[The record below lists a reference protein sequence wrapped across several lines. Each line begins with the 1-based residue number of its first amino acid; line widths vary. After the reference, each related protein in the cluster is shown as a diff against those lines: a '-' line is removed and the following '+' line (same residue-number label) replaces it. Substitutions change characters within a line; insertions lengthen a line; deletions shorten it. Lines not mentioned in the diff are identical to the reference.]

1 MNPRH
6 ALHLAGK
13 LHHRRTVAAFGFHKA
28 TGAQFGEHFTLNA
41 AFLAPH
47 RLALSRGIR
56 GAVGCLLAL
65 NALLLTG
72 SQLFRNLSRHLPT
85 RRR

>member
-1 MNPRH
+1 MHPRH

-28 TGAQFGEHFTLNA
+28 TGAQFGEHFTFNPT
-41 AFLAPH
+41 FLAPH
-47 RLALSRGIR
+47 RLALSCRIR

-65 NALLLTG
+65 DTLLLTG
-72 SQLFRNLSRHLPT
+72 TQLFRNLNRQLPT
-85 RRR
+85 CRR